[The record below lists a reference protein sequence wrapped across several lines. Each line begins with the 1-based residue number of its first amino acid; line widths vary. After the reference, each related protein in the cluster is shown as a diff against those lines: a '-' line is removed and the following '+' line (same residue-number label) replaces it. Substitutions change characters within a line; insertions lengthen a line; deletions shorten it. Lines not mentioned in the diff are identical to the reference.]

1 MRNSL
6 KITLAQI
13 NCKVG
18 DLDLNSDKIVKSI
31 KDARKNKVDVI
42 CFPELVVSGYPPEDL
57 LLNESFLKKVESKI
71 KFITKETKNICCI
84 IGHPHKDGEYI
95 YNSASVLI
103 NGKVF
108 GRYYKNNLPNYGVF
122 DEKRYFHTGE
132 KFFTFDYKKNKISLS
147 ICEDIWV
154 TQSKDLKKHLKDSGT
169 QVLIN
174 ISASPYSYDKK
185 KLRYKKIK
193 NFAIKNSIDIFYC
206 NLIGGQDEL
215 VFDGSSM
222 AVSSSGNL
230 MDLSASF
237 KEDSKTIQ
245 YPFKRIK
252 KLKIEPE
259 KESDIF
265 DALVLGLRDY
275 VQKNGFQKVVIGISG
290 GIDSALVAAISTV
303 ALGKNNVYGFALPTK
318 YNSDESYILAQH
330 LSNNLGFKL
339 KELNIQSIF
348 DKNLSLLYSDIF
360 SGLNPDVTE
369 ENLQSRIR
377 SNLLMAVSNKFN
389 YLLLSTGNK
398 SEMSVGYSTIYGDMS
413 GGLAPLKDIPKTFV
427 YRLSKFYNR
436 LYKNHK
442 IPMKIITREPSA
454 ELRPDQKDSDNLP
467 PYSEIDIILQL
478 YVEKFMSISEIYKQ
492 TGIKKNTIK
501 RIINLIDKNEFKRRQ
516 GPPGIKVTNVAFGKD
531 RRFPITNGFKNY

>member
-84 IGHPHKDGEYI
+84 VGHPHKDGEYI

-259 KESDIF
+259 KERDIF

-398 SEMSVGYSTIYGDMS
+398 SEMRVGYSTIYGDMS

>member
-18 DLDLNSDKIVKSI
+18 DLDLNSDKIVKLI

-84 IGHPHKDGEYI
+84 VGHPHKDGEYI

-259 KESDIF
+259 KERDIF